1 MIGKPPVW
9 RFIMIYKR
17 GEIVLVNFP
26 MPDLQLYKPRP
37 ALIVQS
43 DKNNTRLR
51 NLIFLQITSNLSH
64 KFEETQFLVKLN
76 SEEGTSSGLLADS
89 VIKAESI
96 FTLPKTF
103 VYKKLGS
110 LPENAMKKVDLC
122 IKKSLSIK

>member
-1 MIGKPPVW
+1 MT
-9 RFIMIYKR
+9 YKR

-37 ALIVQS
+37 AIIVQS
-43 DKNNTRLR
+43 DKNNTRLK
-51 NLIFLQITSNLSH
+51 NLIFLQITSNLSY
-64 KFEETQFLVKLN
+64 KFEETQYLIRLN
-76 SEEGTSSGLLADS
+76 SKEGKSSGLIANS
-89 VIKAESI
+89 VIKAEAI

-110 LPENAMKKVDLC
+110 LPENAMQKVDEC